1 MALILYSYDFICF
14 AIVAAAVAASLWL
27 LLVKEGSDKGVDGP
41 TVESLLVGR
50 EENEVVGFRHD
61 GGETQVGS
69 ARLWTSCWRGMHPVW
84 LLATRSVSFLVL
96 TALLTWDVMEWG
108 SSIFVYYTEWTF
120 ALVMIYFAMGI
131 IASAYGCFKSSDFNM
146 EHRQRLSIWG
156 YLMQAVYQTCG
167 GAVVLTDIVFW
178 LVIVPFLSNSHLGLN
193 LLTGCMHI
201 ANFVLLLLD
210 TALNNLPFPWYRIA
224 YFVQWSCLYVV
235 FQWII
240 HACGFTWWPYP
251 FLELDRP
258 WAPIWYLCMTIVHI
272 PCYGAYAAIVRAK
285 NSNLPNLFPNA
296 FVKSYC

>member
-193 LLTGCMHI
+193 LTLLSTTFRFLGTGSPI
-201 ANFVLLLLD
+201 
-210 TALNNLPFPWYRIA
+210 
-224 YFVQWSCLYVV
+224 SCSGAVSTSSSNGSSMLADSPGGHTH
-235 FQWII
+235 FSSLIGHGLQ
-240 HACGFTWWPYP
+240 
-251 FLELDRP
+251 
-258 WAPIWYLCMTIVHI
+258 
-272 PCYGAYAAIVRAK
+272 YGTCA
-285 NSNLPNLFPNA
+285 
-296 FVKSYC
+296 